1 MVLTLVLTAAAIL
14 VACFVM
20 TLAIQSDLFQS
31 RLSQVL
37 ADARRGTTS
46 AQGALDAAEVAD
58 RVETQQLLTSVRGSI
73 VRQSS
78 TELMAVFRVPGQ
90 PLSALA
96 PQPFTTGLT
105 SEQVSPA
112 LRKAVESSTGGQWWQ
127 SRYGRQIYSSKTP
140 NSWQKNSRSNL
151 SPS

>member
-46 AQGALDAAEVAD
+46 AQGALDAAEVAEL
-58 RVETQQLLTSVRGSI
+58 RVRLERG
-73 VRQSS
+73 
-78 TELMAVFRVPGQ
+78 
-90 PLSALA
+90 
-96 PQPFTTGLT
+96 
-105 SEQVSPA
+105 
-112 LRKAVESSTGGQWWQ
+112 
-127 SRYGRQIYSSKTP
+127 
-140 NSWQKNSRSNL
+140 
-151 SPS
+151 

>member
-112 LRKAVESSTGGQWWQ
+112 LRKAVESSTGG
-127 SRYGRQIYSSKTP
+127 
-140 NSWQKNSRSNL
+140 
-151 SPS
+151 